1 MSKESRVLIALMGLP
16 SSGKTTIA
24 RVLAKELD
32 EHYGFSSIVVG
43 TDAVRGWIPR
53 QADQFDPEA
62 EPFIKDLTLKIID
75 FCLKSDC
82 LVINDD
88 MNYYKSMRHEL
99 KQIAEE
105 NQAHFI
111 LVHIQ
116 IPLEIALEWNQN
128 RGLPVPQE
136 VIRTV
141 YERFDAPGD
150 YQWDIPVLTI
160 QSNETPLELAKE
172 EILAKII
179 PIITLPS
186 KLKVAQPAA
195 TPGINEKIDKITRDI
210 VAEVAKTTKDSA
222 LLKKISKF
230 RLDYIK
236 NLEVNEISFEKI
248 AKDFSQKL
256 NLFLDHIKRAK

>member
-32 EHYGFSSIVVG
+32 GHYGFSSIMVG
-43 TDAVRGWIPR
+43 TDDVRRWIPR

-62 EPFIKDLTLKIID
+62 EPFIKGLTLKIID
-75 FCLKSDC
+75 FCLKSDY

-172 EILAKII
+172 DILAKII
-179 PIITLPS
+179 PIITSPLEP
-186 KLKVAQPAA
+186 KVAQPAA
-195 TPGINEKIDKITRDI
+195 KPGFNEKIDRITRDV
-210 VAEVAKTTKDSA
+210 VAEVAKTIKDSA

-230 RLDYIK
+230 RIEYIK
-236 NLEVNEISFEKI
+236 NLDVNEISFERI
-248 AKDFSQKL
+248 EQNFSKKL
-256 NLFLDHIKRAK
+256 NFFLDHIKRAK